1 VHRSP
6 HDPRH
11 LAGAFLALHD
21 DQAAVERRRP
31 VFFAGL
37 CALLVLLAA
46 PLSLAVSADAPFF
59 TQPAIAHSS
68 GDDDDSSGSGDD
80 DDDDDDEDSG
90 RTGPDDSGD
99 ATGTENAQGVDHT
112 RDDDTGD
119 DDDSAGNE
127 QTKSARGNSASQTGT
142 QHSFTEQTRSAAG
155 NSVSDSGTQHSVTR
169 QSVSASGNSAS
180 NPDTHHSRTRGPL
193 NG

>member
-1 VHRSP
+1 LHRSP
-6 HDPRH
+6 HDPRR

-21 DQAAVERRRP
+21 DEAAVDRRRP

-37 CALLVLLAA
+37 CALLVVLAA
-46 PLSLAVSADAPFF
+46 PLSLVVSADAPFF
-59 TQPAIAHSS
+59 TQPAIAKAAS
-68 GDDDDSSGSGDD
+68 DDDDSSGSGDD
-80 DDDDDDEDSG
+80 DDDAEDSG

-112 RDDDTGD
+112 RDDDTFD
-119 DDDSAGNE
+119 DDDSAGSE
-127 QTKSARGNSASQTGT
+127 QTRSARGNSVSDTGT

-155 NSVSDSGTQHSVTR
+155 NSASNPDTRHSVTR
-169 QSVSASGNSAS
+169 QSVSVSGNSAS
-180 NPDTHHSRTRGPL
+180 NPDTHHSRTRGAL